1 MVKTSKKRRS
11 TQKPEL
17 LPAWPSF
24 RWPDLDRTFD
34 NFRRD
39 FERALSSFPAVTM
52 PSMPQVVSNTHCD
65 IVDEGNELI
74 VKVDVPGVN
83 KKDIELNVTENAIEI
98 SAEHVE
104 EEEEKKKNYLRRER
118 SDYSYYRNIALPEK
132 VVSSKA
138 KAKLA
143 DGVLNIVLPKAT
155 PTKRPKKNSVR
166 VQ

>member
-1 MVKTSKKRRS
+1 MAKPTKKS
-11 TQKPEL
+11 TQKQEL

-24 RWPDLDRTFD
+24 SWPDLDRTFE

-39 FERALSSFPAVTM
+39 FERALGSFPAITM
-52 PSMPQVVSNTHCD
+52 PSMPRVVSNTHCD
-65 IVDEGNELI
+65 IVDEGNKLI

-118 SDYSYYRNIALPEK
+118 SDYSYYRTIPLPEK

-143 DGVLNIVLPKAT
+143 DGILNIVLPKAT
-155 PTKRPKKNSVR
+155 PTKRPKKNSIL

>member
-1 MVKTSKKRRS
+1 MVKTSKKS

-24 RWPDLDRTFD
+24 RWSDLDRTFD

-39 FERALSSFPAVTM
+39 FQSTLSSFPAIAM
-52 PSMPQVVSNTHCD
+52 PNMPRVVPNTHCD
-65 IVDEGNELI
+65 IVDDGNKLI
-74 VKVDVPGVN
+74 VTVDVPGVN
-83 KKDIELNVTENAIEI
+83 KKDIELNVTENAIEL
-98 SAEHVE
+98 SAKHVK

-118 SDYSYYRNIALPEK
+118 SDYSYYRTIPLPEK
-132 VVSSKA
+132 VVSNKA
-138 KAKLA
+138 TAKLA
-143 DGVLNIVLPKAT
+143 DGILNIVLPKAT